1 MANNMNVER
10 DLQKHLDDMMQMI
23 DDSLMKTHEEHVKT
37 RVVTQ
42 ADVEN
47 DLIEQFNNGWINV
60 DRLQKLS
67 KLVKDACYELKR
79 QHAFK
84 IEYIAKAEHLKVAVD
99 SIRLHK

>member
-1 MANNMNVER
+1 MNVER

-60 DRLQKLS
+60 DRL
-67 KLVKDACYELKR
+67 
-79 QHAFK
+79 
-84 IEYIAKAEHLKVAVD
+84 
-99 SIRLHK
+99 